1 MLKYLKSFFLEEDG
15 DEKVQNELE
24 EQKEDLEE
32 AEELVPER
40 ELFGAQ
46 KTFRFPIIDD
56 NVEDFSD
63 TDEYRNTADYR
74 FKSSAE
80 ISLEKEEAK
89 MEEEKSKFIPKPVF
103 SLTKGFLDP
112 NYKLPKSTRG
122 LKEKEIELEDPTEDL
137 QKARSRI
144 YRGDV
149 EEVYRAQEEQTPST
163 LIFKRKDFTIKFA
176 DEMFKEKNMEYDHNN
191 DLLKDEK
198 DIDDTLEVKFDNT
211 DEHKLF
217 DTDEHKLVVTEE
229 HTLFNYDEEKTHEK
243 ENNDNDDEINNISQ
257 NEDNIYQEELF
268 KENDY
273 EEKEK
278 NLLDIIDEMYKN

>member
-1 MLKYLKSFFLEEDG
+1 M
-15 DEKVQNELE
+15 
-24 EQKEDLEE
+24 
-32 AEELVPER
+32 
-40 ELFGAQ
+40 
-46 KTFRFPIIDD
+46 
-56 NVEDFSD
+56 
-63 TDEYRNTADYR
+63 
-74 FKSSAE
+74 
-80 ISLEKEEAK
+80 
-89 MEEEKSKFIPKPVF
+89 
-103 SLTKGFLDP
+103 
-112 NYKLPKSTRG
+112 PKSTRG

-163 LIFKRKDFTIKFA
+163 LIFKRKDITIKFA

-278 NLLDIIDEMYKN
+278 IYLI